1 MRLYSQSKLFFILF
15 PVLSGSVLLEYRILG
30 MSLVTFSTFLLVIAS
45 VCLYL
50 LRSRLRIGYI
60 DLYLMGIGTLLLVF
74 GPAQIHSFFWI
85 MLLFG
90 GYTIG
95 KNFSKTMRPVEKAKF
110 IKLIKPMV
118 LLTGVICIA
127 QLLLQDRF
135 LPPSLE
141 ETLNKDIFVAP
152 WGYRLSAF
160 SSNPN
165 GLGYFLVF
173 TLWTTYVYRS
183 TLFKNKYS
191 YTGFICLQVLM
202 LFLTLSRGAFL
213 VLLITVFLYGRG
225 QAFIRALVFMLSA
238 AVFLTAYSF
247 TEDAFWI
254 RVMNEPRIAGLLN
267 VLDYLAEKP
276 ITLIW
281 GMGFSDAVL
290 REVGFSDN
298 FLLQIL
304 IAGGIPGLA
313 LLLLSLPS
321 ISKISPSLDQ
331 RYLSGLKAILLLS
344 MFFTA
349 SPQILYFFF
358 PAICFFFVVFYSPDS
373 YGVV

>member
-30 MSLVTFSTFLLVIAS
+30 MSLVSFLTFLLVIAS
-45 VCLYL
+45 VCLYV
-50 LRSRLRIGYI
+50 LRSQLRIGYI
-60 DLYLMGIGTLLLVF
+60 ELYLMGLCILLLVF
-74 GPAQIHSFFWI
+74 GTGEIHSFFWI
-85 MLLFG
+85 MLLLG
-90 GYTIG
+90 GYAIG
-95 KNFSKTMRPVEKAKF
+95 KNFSNTMTPAEKVKF
-110 IKLIKPMV
+110 LKLIKPMV
-118 LLTGVICIA
+118 LLTAVICIA
-127 QLLLQDRF
+127 QLFLQDRF
-135 LPPSLE
+135 LPPAFE
-141 ETLNKDIFVAP
+141 ETLHKDTFVAP

-183 TLFKNKYS
+183 TLFKNKLS
-191 YTGFICLQVLM
+191 YMGFNCLQVLM

-213 VLLITVFLYGRG
+213 VLLITVLLYGRG
-225 QAFIRALVFMLSA
+225 QSFKRALL
-238 AVFLTAYSF
+238 FLLFASMFVTAYSF
-247 TEDAFWI
+247 TEDAFWM
-254 RVMNEPRIAGLLN
+254 RVMNEPRIAGFLN
-267 VLDYLAEKP
+267 VLVYLAEEP

-281 GMGFSDAVL
+281 GKGFSDAVL

-313 LLLLSLPS
+313 LLFLSLPS
-321 ISKISPSLDQ
+321 ISKILPSLDQ
-331 RYLSGLKAILLLS
+331 RYLLGLKAILILS

-358 PAICFFFVVFYSPDS
+358 PAICFFFVVFYSSDS
-373 YGVV
+373 